1 MRDYEKEIFNDIKAC
16 IKINFSEPRI
26 SFWKLKT
33 NSKFQR
39 NFSIFKKLLNGKSFN
54 Y

>member
-1 MRDYEKEIFNDIKAC
+1 MRDYEKKIFNDIKAC

-33 NSKFQR
+33 NAKFQR
-39 NFSIFKKLLNGKSFN
+39 NSLFSKN
-54 Y
+54 YL